1 MNAGRLPFSEIVI
14 DISDNPHW
22 EKKKKGRNNNNCV
35 SHRVFLPYIMC
46 GNQMS

>member
-22 EKKKKGRNNNNCV
+22 EKKKKVGIIII
-35 SHRVFLPYIMC
+35 VFLIESFCPI
-46 GNQMS
+46 